1 MPEFNNQFFV
11 ILNEDFNTREHFFC
25 SLKNLKTL
33 KILVLVFHFPPIS
46 GGGVVV
52 ITDIINKFVEL
63 GNDVTVITPD
73 VEWNGEQFDPKINS
87 KIKIIRTETPS
98 RTKIKVAAR
107 RCQSNIKKT
116 AIKIGKL
123 NQFDFIFTIFHP
135 FHLVPKAA
143 VEAAKEL
150 EIPSIV
156 KIDDAI
162 YEKSSG
168 IKSLQRKIEKMIN
181 GKTLR
186 SGSKILVS
194 NNETKKIIID
204 EYNVKSEKISIV
216 PNGVDLS
223 LFNSSNEKNLKKI
236 VFAGAMYYHRGLDI
250 LLEAIPLVIKKI
262 PDAKF
267 ILLGSGAEMSKLK
280 KIVLENKL
288 ENSVEFKGW
297 INRKQIPENISNAS
311 IGIGPLRLTDVTSR
325 ALPIKVLE
333 YMAVALPIIAKNGTL
348 PGDVLEN
355 QKNGFFIE
363 NANDLAE
370 KIIFL
375 LNEPKK
381 VEEMGIQ
388 SSKMV
393 QKFSW
398 DKVVKNIIEE
408 SKKS

>member
-1 MPEFNNQFFV
+1 M
-11 ILNEDFNTREHFFC
+11 
-25 SLKNLKTL
+25 

-52 ITDIINKFVEL
+52 ITDIINKFAEL

-73 VEWNGEQFDPKINS
+73 LDWNGEQFNPKINS
-87 KIKIIRTETPS
+87 KIKVIRTETPS
-98 RTKIKVAAR
+98 RNKIKVAAR

-116 AIKIGKL
+116 AIEIGRSE
-123 NQFDFIFTIFHP
+123 QFDFIFTIFHP

-150 EIPSIV
+150 DIPSIV
-156 KIDDAI
+156 KVDDAI
-162 YEKSSG
+162 YEKASG

-186 SGSKILVS
+186 SGTKILVS
-194 NNETKKIIID
+194 NNDTKKIIID
-204 EYNVKSEKISIV
+204 EYGVKPKKISII

-223 LFNSSNEKNLKKI
+223 LFDITTEKDPKKI
-236 VFAGAMYYHRGLDI
+236 VFAGAMYYHRGLDL
-250 LLEAIPLVIKKI
+250 LLEAIPFVIKKI
-262 PDAKF
+262 PEAKF
-267 ILLGSGAEMSKLK
+267 VLLGSGAEMYKLK
-280 KIVLENKL
+280 KIVSENKL

-297 INRKQIPENISNAS
+297 IKREQIPENISDAS

-333 YMAVALPIIAKNGTL
+333 YMAVSLPIIAQKGTL
-348 PGDVLEN
+348 PEDVLEN
-355 QKNGFFIE
+355 EKNGYFIE

-370 KIIFL
+370 KIILL
-375 LNEPKK
+375 LNQPKK
-381 VEEMGIQ
+381 VENMGIQ
-388 SSKMV
+388 SLKMV

-398 DKVVKNIIEE
+398 NNVVKNIIEE
-408 SKKS
+408 TKKI

>member
-1 MPEFNNQFFV
+1 M
-11 ILNEDFNTREHFFC
+11 
-25 SLKNLKTL
+25 
-33 KILVLVFHFPPIS
+33 KILVPVFHFPPIS

-52 ITDIINKFVEL
+52 ITDIINKFAEL

-73 VEWNGEQFDPKINS
+73 LYWNGEQFNPEINS

-107 RCQSNIKKT
+107 RCQSNIKNKS
-116 AIKIGKL
+116 IEVGKL

-143 VEAAKEL
+143 VEAAKKL
-150 EIPSIV
+150 DIPSIV
-156 KIDDAI
+156 KVDDAI
-162 YEKSSG
+162 YEKASG

-186 SGSKILVS
+186 AGTKILVS

-204 EYNVKSEKISIV
+204 EYNVMQEKISIV

-223 LFNSSNEKNLKKI
+223 MFNITKKKNSKKV
-236 VFAGAMYYHRGLDI
+236 VFAGAMYYHRGLDV
-250 LLEAIPLVIKKI
+250 LLKTIPLVIEKI

-267 ILLGSGAEMSKLK
+267 VLLGSGTEMDKLK
-280 KIVLENKL
+280 EIVSKNKL
-288 ENSVEFKGW
+288 DNSVEFKGW
-297 INRKQIPENISNAS
+297 IEREKIPENIADAS
-311 IGIGPLRLTDVTSR
+311 IGIGPLRLTEVTSR

-333 YMAVALPIIAKNGTL
+333 YMAVSLPVIAQKGTL
-348 PGDVLEN
+348 PNDVLEN
-355 QKNGFFIE
+355 EKNGFFIE
-363 NANDLAE
+363 NHIELAE
-370 KIIFL
+370 KIILL

-381 VEEMGIQ
+381 VENMGAH
-388 SSKMV
+388 SLKLV

-398 DKVVKNIIEE
+398 DQVVDSVINEV
-408 SKKS
+408 KKI

>member
-1 MPEFNNQFFV
+1 M
-11 ILNEDFNTREHFFC
+11 
-25 SLKNLKTL
+25 

-52 ITDIINKFVEL
+52 ITDIINKFAEL
-63 GNDVTVITPD
+63 GNEVTVITPD
-73 VEWNGEQFDPKINS
+73 LDWNGEQFNPKINS
-87 KIKIIRTETPS
+87 KIKVIRTETPS
-98 RTKIKVAAR
+98 RNKIKIAAR

-116 AIKIGKL
+116 AMEIGKS

-150 EIPSIV
+150 DIPSIV
-156 KIDDAI
+156 KVDDAI
-162 YEKSSG
+162 YEKASG
-168 IKSLQRKIEKMIN
+168 IKSLQRKIEKRIN

-186 SGSKILVS
+186 SGTRILVS
-194 NNETKKIIID
+194 NNDTKKIIIN
-204 EYNVKSEKISIV
+204 EYNVKPEKISII

-223 LFNSSNEKNLKKI
+223 LFDITSEKDPKKI

-250 LLEAIPLVIKKI
+250 LLEAIPFVIKKI

-267 ILLGSGAEMSKLK
+267 VLLGSGTEMEKLK
-280 KIVLENKL
+280 KIVIENKL

-297 INRKQIPENISNAS
+297 IKREQIPENISDAS

-333 YMAVALPIIAKNGTL
+333 YMAVSLPIIAQKGTL
-348 PGDVLEN
+348 PDDVLEN
-355 QKNGFFIE
+355 KKNGYFIE

-370 KIIFL
+370 KIILL
-375 LNEPKK
+375 LNQPKK
-381 VEEMGIQ
+381 VENMGIQ

-398 DKVVKNIIEE
+398 NNVVKSIIEE
-408 SKKS
+408 TKKF

>member
-1 MPEFNNQFFV
+1 M
-11 ILNEDFNTREHFFC
+11 
-25 SLKNLKTL
+25 

-52 ITDIINKFVEL
+52 ITDIINKFAEL

-73 VEWNGEQFDPKINS
+73 LEWNGEQFHPKINS
-87 KIKIIRTETPS
+87 KIKIIRTKTPS

-116 AIKIGKL
+116 AIEIGKSS
-123 NQFDFIFTIFHP
+123 QFDFIFTIFHP

-150 EIPSIV
+150 SIPSIV

-162 YEKSSG
+162 YEKATG

-186 SGSKILVS
+186 SGTKILVS
-194 NNETKKIIID
+194 NMDTKKIIID
-204 EYNVKSEKISIV
+204 EYDAKSEKISII

-223 LFNSSNEKNLKKI
+223 LFDTNTEKNPKKI
-236 VFAGAMYYHRGLDI
+236 VFAGAMYYHRGLDV
-250 LLEAIPLVIKKI
+250 LLEAIPAVIKRI

-267 ILLGSGAEMSKLK
+267 ILLGSGKEMEKLK

-297 INRKQIPENISNAS
+297 IKRDKIPENISNAS
-311 IGIGPLRLTDVTSR
+311 IGIGPLRLTEVTSR

-333 YMAVALPIIAKNGTL
+333 YMAVSLPIIAQKGTL
-348 PGDVLEN
+348 PEDILEN
-355 QKNGFFIE
+355 GKNGYFIE
-363 NANDLAE
+363 NATELAE
-370 KIIFL
+370 KIIVL
-375 LNEPKK
+375 LNQPNK
-381 VEEMGIQ
+381 VENMGIQ
-388 SSKMV
+388 SLKMI

-398 DKVVKNIIEE
+398 DNVVKNIIEE
-408 SKKS
+408 TKKI

>member
-1 MPEFNNQFFV
+1 M
-11 ILNEDFNTREHFFC
+11 
-25 SLKNLKTL
+25 
-33 KILVLVFHFPPIS
+33 KILVPVFHFPPIS

-52 ITDIINKFVEL
+52 ITDIINKFAEL

-73 VEWNGEQFDPKINS
+73 LYWNGEQFNPEINS

-107 RCQSNIKKT
+107 RCQSNIKNKS
-116 AIKIGKL
+116 IEVGKL

-143 VEAAKEL
+143 VEAAKKL
-150 EIPSIV
+150 DIPSIV

-162 YEKSSG
+162 YEKASG

-186 SGSKILVS
+186 AGTKILVS

-204 EYNVKSEKISIV
+204 EYNVIQEKISIV

-223 LFNSSNEKNLKKI
+223 MFNITKKKNPKKV
-236 VFAGAMYYHRGLDI
+236 VFAGAMYYHRGLDV
-250 LLEAIPLVIKKI
+250 LLETIPLVIEKI

-267 ILLGSGAEMSKLK
+267 VLLGSGTEMDKLK
-280 KIVLENKL
+280 EIVSKNKL
-288 ENSVEFKGW
+288 DNSVEFKGW
-297 INRKQIPENISNAS
+297 IEREKIPENIADAS
-311 IGIGPLRLTDVTSR
+311 IGIGPLRLTEVTSR

-333 YMAVALPIIAKNGTL
+333 YMAVSLPLIAQKGTL
-348 PGDVLEN
+348 PNDVLEN
-355 QKNGFFIE
+355 EKNGFFIE
-363 NANDLAE
+363 NHIELAE
-370 KIIFL
+370 KIILL

-381 VEEMGIQ
+381 VQNMGAH
-388 SSKMV
+388 SLKLV
-393 QKFSW
+393 QKFSSF
-398 DKVVKNIIEE
+398 NPTI
-408 SKKS
+408 SAN

>member
-1 MPEFNNQFFV
+1 M
-11 ILNEDFNTREHFFC
+11 
-25 SLKNLKTL
+25 
-33 KILVLVFHFPPIS
+33 KILVPVFHFPPIS

-52 ITDIINKFVEL
+52 ITDIINKFAEL

-73 VEWNGEQFDPKINS
+73 LYWNGEQFNPEINS

-107 RCQSNIKKT
+107 RCQSNIKNKS
-116 AIKIGKL
+116 IEVGKL

-143 VEAAKEL
+143 VEAAKKL
-150 EIPSIV
+150 DIPSIV
-156 KIDDAI
+156 KVDDAI
-162 YEKSSG
+162 YEKASG

-186 SGSKILVS
+186 SGTKILVS

-204 EYNVKSEKISIV
+204 EYNVMQEKISIV

-223 LFNSSNEKNLKKI
+223 MFNITKKKNPKKV
-236 VFAGAMYYHRGLDI
+236 VFAGAMYYHRGLDV
-250 LLEAIPLVIKKI
+250 LLETIPLVIEKI

-267 ILLGSGAEMSKLK
+267 VLLGSGTEMDKLK
-280 KIVLENKL
+280 EIVSKNKL
-288 ENSVEFKGW
+288 DNSVEFKGW
-297 INRKQIPENISNAS
+297 IEREKIPENIADAS
-311 IGIGPLRLTDVTSR
+311 IGIGPLRLTKVTSR

-333 YMAVALPIIAKNGTL
+333 YMAVSLPLIAQKGTL
-348 PGDVLEN
+348 PNNVLEN
-355 QKNGFFIE
+355 EKNGFFIE
-363 NANDLAE
+363 NHIELAE
-370 KIIFL
+370 KIILL

-381 VEEMGIQ
+381 VQNMGAH
-388 SSKMV
+388 SLKLV

-398 DKVVKNIIEE
+398 DQVVDSVINEVKNI
-408 SKKS
+408 

>member
-1 MPEFNNQFFV
+1 M
-11 ILNEDFNTREHFFC
+11 
-25 SLKNLKTL
+25 
-33 KILVLVFHFPPIS
+33 KILVPVFHFPPIS

-52 ITDIINKFVEL
+52 ITDIINKFAEL

-73 VEWNGEQFDPKINS
+73 LYWNGEQFNPEINS

-107 RCQSNIKKT
+107 RCQSNIKNKS
-116 AIKIGKL
+116 IEVGKL

-143 VEAAKEL
+143 VEAAKKL
-150 EIPSIV
+150 DIPSIV
-156 KIDDAI
+156 KVDDAI
-162 YEKSSG
+162 YEKASG

-186 SGSKILVS
+186 SGTKILVS
-194 NNETKKIIID
+194 NTDTKKIIID
-204 EYNVKSEKISIV
+204 EYDVKSEKISII

-223 LFNSSNEKNLKKI
+223 LFNTNTKKNPKKI
-236 VFAGAMYYHRGLDI
+236 VFAGAMYYHRGLDV
-250 LLEAIPLVIKKI
+250 LLEAIPAVIKRI

-267 ILLGSGAEMSKLK
+267 ILLGSGKEIEKLK

-297 INRKQIPENISNAS
+297 IKRDKIPENISNAS
-311 IGIGPLRLTDVTSR
+311 IGIGPLRLTEVTSR

-333 YMAVALPIIAKNGTL
+333 YMAVSLPIIAQKGTL
-348 PGDVLEN
+348 PEDILEN
-355 QKNGFFIE
+355 GKNGYFIE
-363 NANDLAE
+363 NATDLAE
-370 KIIFL
+370 KIIVL
-375 LNEPKK
+375 LNQPNK
-381 VEEMGIQ
+381 VENMGIQ
-388 SSKMV
+388 SLKMI

-398 DKVVKNIIEE
+398 DNVVKNIIEE
-408 SKKS
+408 TKKI

>member
-1 MPEFNNQFFV
+1 V
-11 ILNEDFNTREHFFC
+11 
-25 SLKNLKTL
+25 

-52 ITDIINKFVEL
+52 IADIINKFAEL

-73 VEWNGEQFDPKINS
+73 LDWDGEQFNPEINS
-87 KIKIIRTETPS
+87 KIKVIRTDTPS

-107 RCQSNIKKT
+107 RCQSNIKKM
-116 AIKIGKL
+116 AIEIGKS

-143 VEAAKEL
+143 VEAANEL
-150 EIPSIV
+150 GIPSIV
-156 KIDDAI
+156 KVDDAI
-162 YEKSSG
+162 YEKTSG

-186 SGSKILVS
+186 TGTKILVS
-194 NNETKKIIID
+194 NKDTKKIIID
-204 EYNVKSEKISIV
+204 EYGVKSEKISII

-223 LFNSSNEKNLKKI
+223 LFDITSKKNPRKI

-250 LLEAIPLVIKKI
+250 LLEAIPYIIKKI
-262 PDAKF
+262 PDTKF
-267 ILLGSGAEMSKLK
+267 VLLGSGAEMDKLK

-288 ENSVEFKGW
+288 EDSVEFKGW
-297 INRKQIPENISNAS
+297 LKREKIPENISDAS

-333 YMAVALPIIAKNGTL
+333 YMAVSLPIIAQKGTL
-348 PGDVLEN
+348 PEDVLEN
-355 QKNGFFIE
+355 EKNGYFIE
-363 NANDLAE
+363 NVNDLVE
-370 KIIFL
+370 KIILL
-375 LNEPKK
+375 LNQPEKIK
-381 VEEMGIQ
+381 EMGIQ

-408 SKKS
+408 SKKI

>member
-1 MPEFNNQFFV
+1 M
-11 ILNEDFNTREHFFC
+11 
-25 SLKNLKTL
+25 
-33 KILVLVFHFPPIS
+33 KILVPVFHFPPIS

-52 ITDIINKFVEL
+52 ITDIINKFAEL
-63 GNDVTVITPD
+63 GNEVTVITPD
-73 VEWNGEQFDPKINS
+73 LYWNGEQFNPEINS

-107 RCQSNIKKT
+107 RCQSNIKNKS
-116 AIKIGKL
+116 IEVGKL

-143 VEAAKEL
+143 VEAAKKL
-150 EIPSIV
+150 DIPSIV
-156 KIDDAI
+156 KVDDAI

-186 SGSKILVS
+186 SGTKILVS

-204 EYNVKSEKISIV
+204 EYNVIQEKISIV

-223 LFNSSNEKNLKKI
+223 MFNITKKKNQKKV
-236 VFAGAMYYHRGLDI
+236 VFAGAMYYHRGLDV
-250 LLEAIPLVIKKI
+250 LLETIPLVIEKI

-267 ILLGSGAEMSKLK
+267 VLLGSGTEMDKLK
-280 KIVLENKL
+280 EIVSKNKL
-288 ENSVEFKGW
+288 DNSVEFKGW
-297 INRKQIPENISNAS
+297 IEREKIPENIADAS
-311 IGIGPLRLTDVTSR
+311 IGIGPLRLTEVTSR

-333 YMAVALPIIAKNGTL
+333 YMAVSLPLIAQKGTL
-348 PGDVLEN
+348 PNDVLEN
-355 QKNGFFIE
+355 EKNGFFIE
-363 NANDLAE
+363 NHIELAE
-370 KIIFL
+370 KIILL

-381 VEEMGIQ
+381 VQNMGAH
-388 SSKMV
+388 SLKLV

-398 DKVVKNIIEE
+398 DQVVDSVINEVKNI
-408 SKKS
+408 

>member
-1 MPEFNNQFFV
+1 M
-11 ILNEDFNTREHFFC
+11 
-25 SLKNLKTL
+25 
-33 KILVLVFHFPPIS
+33 KILVPVFHFPPIS

-52 ITDIINKFVEL
+52 ITDIINKFAEL

-73 VEWNGEQFDPKINS
+73 LYWNGEQFNPEINS

-107 RCQSNIKKT
+107 RCQSNIKNKS
-116 AIKIGKL
+116 IEVGKL

-143 VEAAKEL
+143 VEAAKKL
-150 EIPSIV
+150 DIPSIV
-156 KIDDAI
+156 KVDDAI
-162 YEKSSG
+162 YEKASG

-186 SGSKILVS
+186 AGTKILVS

-204 EYNVKSEKISIV
+204 EYNVMQEKISIV

-223 LFNSSNEKNLKKI
+223 MFNITKKKNPKKV
-236 VFAGAMYYHRGLDI
+236 VFAGAMYYHRGLDV
-250 LLEAIPLVIKKI
+250 LLETIPLVIEKI

-267 ILLGSGAEMSKLK
+267 VLLGSGTEMDKLK
-280 KIVLENKL
+280 EIVSKNKL
-288 ENSVEFKGW
+288 DNSVEFKGW
-297 INRKQIPENISNAS
+297 IEREKIPENIADAS
-311 IGIGPLRLTDVTSR
+311 IGIGPLRLTEVTSR

-333 YMAVALPIIAKNGTL
+333 YMAVSLPVIAQKGTL
-348 PGDVLEN
+348 PNDVLEN
-355 QKNGFFIE
+355 EKNGFFIE
-363 NANDLAE
+363 NHIELAE
-370 KIIFL
+370 KIILL

-381 VEEMGIQ
+381 VQNMGAH
-388 SSKMV
+388 SLKLV

-398 DKVVKNIIEE
+398 DQVVDSVINEVKNI
-408 SKKS
+408 

>member
-1 MPEFNNQFFV
+1 M
-11 ILNEDFNTREHFFC
+11 
-25 SLKNLKTL
+25 

-52 ITDIINKFVEL
+52 ITDIINKFAEL

-73 VEWNGEQFDPKINS
+73 LEWNGEQFHPKINS
-87 KIKIIRTETPS
+87 KIKIIRTKTPS

-116 AIKIGKL
+116 AIEIGKSS
-123 NQFDFIFTIFHP
+123 QFDFIFTIFHP

-150 EIPSIV
+150 SIPSIV

-162 YEKSSG
+162 YEKATG

-186 SGSKILVS
+186 SGTKILVS
-194 NNETKKIIID
+194 NTDTKKIIID
-204 EYNVKSEKISIV
+204 EYDVKSEKISII

-223 LFNSSNEKNLKKI
+223 LFDTNTEKNPKKI
-236 VFAGAMYYHRGLDI
+236 VFAGAMYYHRGLDV
-250 LLEAIPLVIKKI
+250 LLEAIPAVIKRI

-267 ILLGSGAEMSKLK
+267 ILLGSGKEMEKLK

-297 INRKQIPENISNAS
+297 IKRDKIPENISNAS
-311 IGIGPLRLTDVTSR
+311 IGIGPLRLTEVTSR

-333 YMAVALPIIAKNGTL
+333 YMAVSLPIIAQKGTL
-348 PGDVLEN
+348 PEDILEN
-355 QKNGFFIE
+355 GKNGYFIE
-363 NANDLAE
+363 NATELAE
-370 KIIFL
+370 KIIVL
-375 LNEPKK
+375 LNQPNK
-381 VEEMGIQ
+381 VENMGIQ
-388 SSKMV
+388 SLKMI

-398 DKVVKNIIEE
+398 DNVVKNIIEE
-408 SKKS
+408 TKKI

>member
-1 MPEFNNQFFV
+1 M
-11 ILNEDFNTREHFFC
+11 
-25 SLKNLKTL
+25 
-33 KILVLVFHFPPIS
+33 KILVPVFHFPPIS

-52 ITDIINKFVEL
+52 ITDIINKFAEL
-63 GNDVTVITPD
+63 GNEVTVITPD
-73 VEWNGEQFDPKINS
+73 LYWNGEQFNPEINS

-107 RCQSNIKKT
+107 RCQSNIKNKS
-116 AIKIGKL
+116 IEVGKL

-143 VEAAKEL
+143 VEAAKKL
-150 EIPSIV
+150 DIPSIIKV
-156 KIDDAI
+156 DDAI

-186 SGSKILVS
+186 AGTKILVS

-204 EYNVKSEKISIV
+204 EYNVIQEKISIV

-223 LFNSSNEKNLKKI
+223 MFNITKKKNPKKV
-236 VFAGAMYYHRGLDI
+236 VFAGAMYYHRGLDV
-250 LLEAIPLVIKKI
+250 LLETIPLVIEKI

-267 ILLGSGAEMSKLK
+267 VLLGSGTEMDKLK
-280 KIVLENKL
+280 EIVSKNKL
-288 ENSVEFKGW
+288 DNSVEFKGW
-297 INRKQIPENISNAS
+297 IEREKIPENIADAS
-311 IGIGPLRLTDVTSR
+311 IGIGPLRLTEVTSR

-333 YMAVALPIIAKNGTL
+333 YMAVSLPLIAQKGTL
-348 PGDVLEN
+348 PNDVLEN
-355 QKNGFFIE
+355 EKNGFFIE
-363 NANDLAE
+363 NHIELAE
-370 KIIFL
+370 KIILL

-381 VEEMGIQ
+381 VQNMGAH
-388 SSKMV
+388 SLKLV

-398 DKVVKNIIEE
+398 DQVVDSVINEVKNI
-408 SKKS
+408 

>member
-1 MPEFNNQFFV
+1 M
-11 ILNEDFNTREHFFC
+11 
-25 SLKNLKTL
+25 
-33 KILVLVFHFPPIS
+33 KILVPVFHFPPIS

-52 ITDIINKFVEL
+52 ITDIINKFAEL

-73 VEWNGEQFDPKINS
+73 LYWNGEQFNPEINS

-107 RCQSNIKKT
+107 RCQSNIKNKS
-116 AIKIGKL
+116 IEVGKL

-143 VEAAKEL
+143 VEAAKKL
-150 EIPSIV
+150 DIPSIV
-156 KIDDAI
+156 KVDDAI
-162 YEKSSG
+162 YEKASG

-186 SGSKILVS
+186 AGTKILVS

-204 EYNVKSEKISIV
+204 EYNVMQEKISIV

-223 LFNSSNEKNLKKI
+223 MFDITKKKNPKKV
-236 VFAGAMYYHRGLDI
+236 VFAGAMYYHRGLDV
-250 LLEAIPLVIKKI
+250 LLETIPLVIEKI

-267 ILLGSGAEMSKLK
+267 VLLGSGTEMDKLK
-280 KIVLENKL
+280 EIVSKNKL
-288 ENSVEFKGW
+288 DNSVEFKGW
-297 INRKQIPENISNAS
+297 IERERIPENIADAS
-311 IGIGPLRLTDVTSR
+311 IGIGPLRLTEVTSR

-333 YMAVALPIIAKNGTL
+333 YMAVSLPLIAQKGTL
-348 PGDVLEN
+348 PNDVLEN
-355 QKNGFFIE
+355 EKNGFFIE
-363 NANDLAE
+363 NHIELAE
-370 KIIFL
+370 KIILL

-381 VEEMGIQ
+381 VQNMGAH
-388 SSKMV
+388 SLKLV

-398 DKVVKNIIEE
+398 DQVVDSVINEVKNI
-408 SKKS
+408 